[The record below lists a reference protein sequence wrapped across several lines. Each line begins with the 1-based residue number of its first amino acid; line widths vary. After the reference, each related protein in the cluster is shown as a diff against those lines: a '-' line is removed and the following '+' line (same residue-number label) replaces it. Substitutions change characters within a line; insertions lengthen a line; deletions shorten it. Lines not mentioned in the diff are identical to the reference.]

1 MEQSTPILDAEQQAR
16 ARALSRARRGWH
28 LAELVL
34 GNGYFLILWLGGY
47 AIALRD
53 WAVATGPGWWGAFAL
68 FNAIFWLGYTLL
80 TMPLSYWGG
89 HRLERQY
96 GLSKQTAGGWL
107 LDALKGL
114 VVGTVV
120 SFPLLAGVYALL
132 SAAPSTWWLWA
143 WGGFAAFTLVAIV
156 LVPVVIMP
164 IFHKFTPLDDD
175 GLVARLHQM
184 AERAGSK
191 VQGVFRWGLGEKS
204 TQANAALTG
213 FGATRRIIISD
224 TMLEGYS
231 PDEIEAV
238 LAHELGHQ
246 VNADIGRFWLL
257 NLAVGAGAFFAAHQV
272 LSRFAAQGGLQG
284 LGDFA
289 NLPLLL
295 LVVSA
300 VSLGV
305 LPVVNG
311 YSRHRENAAD
321 AFAMRLASRPEAL
334 ATALTKLASQNLSD
348 PYPPAWIEW
357 LLYSHPAL
365 GRRVAKI
372 QAQTGGAARA
382 GLAPEPS

>member
-1 MEQSTPILDAEQQAR
+1 MDPNTPILDAEQQAR
-16 ARALSRARRGWH
+16 ARALAKARRGWQ
-28 LAELVL
+28 LAELLV
-34 GNGYFLILWLGGY
+34 GNGYFLALWLSGG

-53 WAVATGPGWWGAFAL
+53 WATATGPGWWGAFAL
-68 FNAIFWLGYTLL
+68 FNLAFWAGYTLL
-80 TMPLSYWGG
+80 TMPLGYWGG

-96 GLSKQTAGGWL
+96 GLSKQTTTSWL
-107 LDALKGL
+107 IDALKGL
-114 VVGTVV
+114 AVGTVV

-132 SAAPSTWWLWA
+132 GAAPATWWLWA
-143 WGGFAAFTLVAIV
+143 WGGFAVFTLVAIV

-164 IFHKFTPLDDD
+164 LFHTFTPLEDES
-175 GLVARLHQM
+175 LVARLHRM
-184 AERAGSK
+184 AERADAK
-191 VQGVFRWGLGEKS
+191 VQGVFRWGLSEKS

-224 TMLEGYS
+224 TMLDGYS

-257 NLAVGAGAFFAAHQV
+257 NLAVGFGALYAAH
-272 LSRFAAQGGLQG
+272 GGLSQVSTMGGLKG

-289 NLPLLL
+289 NLPVLL

-300 VSLGV
+300 VSLVV

-311 YSRHRENAAD
+311 YSRRRETAAD
-321 AFAMRLASRPEAL
+321 EFALALASRPEAL

-348 PYPPAWIEW
+348 PYPPSWIEW

-365 GRRVAKI
+365 GRRVARI
-372 QAQTGGAARA
+372 QARTGA
-382 GLAPEPS
+382 GISAT